1 LLACLA
7 LSPTSAQDKPQRI
20 ASLNLCT
27 DQMLML
33 LVERERIATV
43 TALAADPHV
52 SAMAAEAVGLP
63 VNHGSAE
70 EVILHDPDLVLAGVY
85 TTRPTVS
92 LLRRLGYRVVE
103 LAPETSLADIRA
115 NLLALGDA
123 VGEPERAATLAAEL
137 DAALAALVA
146 PEAGERPV
154 FADIQP
160 NGWVSGGGTLVAD
173 VAHAAG
179 FDTLGERLG
188 YQGTRQVSLE
198 QLAVSAPD
206 ALAIGDAWDGA
217 PALAAE
223 RQRHPM
229 LARLAA
235 GRAAVEVP
243 EPLWACGGP
252 FTLEA
257 VARIAAARAA
267 VAP

>member
-1 LLACLA
+1 LFCALAFA
-7 LSPTSAQDKPQRI
+7 LSPVAAAEKPQRI

-27 DQMLML
+27 DQLLML

-43 TALAADPHV
+43 TQLAADPHV
-52 SAMAAEAVGLP
+52 SAMAEEARGLP
-63 VNHGSAE
+63 VNHGAAE
-70 EVILHDPDLVLAGVY
+70 EVIVFDPDLVLAGVY
-85 TTRPTVS
+85 TTRATVA
-92 LLRRLGYRVVE
+92 LLRRLGYSVVE

-115 NLLALGDA
+115 NLVALGDA
-123 VGEPERAATLAAEL
+123 VGEPERAEVLVAEI
-137 DAALAALVA
+137 DAALEAARA
-146 PEAGERPV
+146 PEASPRPV

-217 PALAAE
+217 PALAGE
-223 RQRHPM
+223 RLRHPLLAH
-229 LARLAA
+229 LART
-235 GRAAVEVP
+235 RVSVDVP

-257 VARIAAARAA
+257 VARIAAAR
-267 VAP
+267 P